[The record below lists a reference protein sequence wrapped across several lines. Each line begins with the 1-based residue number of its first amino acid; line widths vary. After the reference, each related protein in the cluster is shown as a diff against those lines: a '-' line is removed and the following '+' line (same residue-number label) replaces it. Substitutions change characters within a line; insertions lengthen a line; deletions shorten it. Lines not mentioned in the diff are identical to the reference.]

1 MQTNTARPSCV
12 CTGKQCRLVAA
23 FAYIARGYAIRS
35 GETYRYHPFGT
46 TKSQLDIGS
55 YSRGEYVSTPS
66 LTITLCLR
74 KCLGASEERLRR
86 KHAGVCLFPVQVLTA
101 KRTTTPRRERGIELN
116 HRFVYR
122 FATHTQCRLIRATE
136 GAGLIRGFDLSSH
149 VWSLFG

>member
-12 CTGKQCRLVAA
+12 CPGKQCRLVAA

-35 GETYRYHPFGT
+35 GETYRYHPFGP

-116 HRFVYR
+116 HRFVLCIVLPHAR
-122 FATHTQCRLIRATE
+122 NAA
-136 GAGLIRGFDLSSH
+136 
-149 VWSLFG
+149 